1 VTPAPP
7 AAPPKPT
14 AVDDPEQL
22 SFPARVTTSAAPSVH
37 VGCTAACLYLVT
49 LQRAGDG
56 VPVLAQR
63 GELPRAGARFVRL
76 PKAPAAGSYRFSV
89 WTVSAA
95 NPGPV
100 SVARSGV
107 VSAR

>member
-1 VTPAPP
+1 MTAAPP

-22 SFPARVTTSAAPSVH
+22 AFPARMNTAEAPAVH
-37 VGCTAACLYLVT
+37 LGCTAACLYLVT
-49 LQRAGDG
+49 LQRARDG

-63 GELPRAGARFVRL
+63 GAIPRAGDRTVRL